1 MGTLRHF
8 WQQPYAVLLGLAT
21 IGTYGAA
28 SYAVGVFV
36 PAIAD
41 DTGWGTAA
49 PSAGVSIAILGQGAV
64 ALLAGKVL
72 DSNGSR
78 AVLMPALVGG
88 CVLLLLA
95 SVAQEPWQFIV
106 AWALGASVIG
116 GCLFYNV
123 TMPIAARLYPGERAA
138 AFSTLT
144 LLGALASP
152 VFYPIAGF
160 LIDEWGWR
168 HAMQG
173 LIGLMVLFAAP
184 AAIIIRVPGARARS
198 EAVQDQSLIACLR
211 EPAIHRLLFVLALVG
226 FAHSA
231 LLLSQVPAMQ
241 AAGLTLA
248 SASWF
253 AGLRGL
259 FQIPGRILL
268 TPLISRFGLRGTMY
282 VCYGSAVTA
291 GLALLVALQGQAAFV
306 LVLYF
311 SVIGGMSLGLRSPLT
326 GLLQAEVFGDARL
339 GLLSGIALL
348 LASLASALGALLS
361 GVLVDVT
368 GSYGPTLALVLA
380 AYALTLVTFAWQGR
394 ARQDSIPQTPV
405 SVSPT

>member
-1 MGTLRHF
+1 
-8 WQQPYAVLLGLAT
+8 LLGLAT

-28 SYAVGVFV
+28 SYAAGVFV

-41 DTGWGTAA
+41 DTGWGAAA

-64 ALLAGKVL
+64 ALLAGKIL
-72 DSNGSR
+72 DSSGSR
-78 AVLMPALVGG
+78 AVLLPSLVGG
-88 CVLLLLA
+88 GLLLLLA

-106 AWALGASVIG
+106 AWASGASIIG

-123 TMPIAARLYPGERAA
+123 TMPITARLYPAERAA

-168 HAMQG
+168 HALQG

-184 AAIIIRVPGARARS
+184 AALIIRVPGARVS
-198 EAVQDQSLIACLR
+198 KEAAQDQSLVACLK
-211 EPAIHRLLFVLALVG
+211 EPAIHRLLVVLALVG

-248 SASWF
+248 TASWF

-259 FQIPGRILL
+259 FQIPGRLLL
-268 TPLISRFGLRGTMY
+268 TPLIARFGLRGTMV
-282 VCYGSAVTA
+282 VCYVSAVTA
-291 GLALLVALQGQAAFV
+291 GLALLVALQGQAAWV

-348 LASLASALGALLS
+348 LSSLASALGALLS

-368 GSYGPTLALVLA
+368 DSYGPTLALVLA
-380 AYALTLVTFAWQGR
+380 AYGLTLITFAWQGR
-394 ARQDSIPQTPV
+394 ARTDSTSLPPV

>member
-1 MGTLRHF
+1 M
-8 WQQPYAVLLGLAT
+8 LLGLAT

-28 SYAVGVFV
+28 SYAAGVFV

-41 DTGWGTAA
+41 DTGWGAAA

-64 ALLAGKVL
+64 ALLAGKIL
-72 DSNGSR
+72 DSSGSR
-78 AVLMPALVGG
+78 AVLLPSLVGG
-88 CVLLLLA
+88 GLLLLLA

-106 AWALGASVIG
+106 AWASGASIIG

-123 TMPIAARLYPGERAA
+123 TMPITARLYPAERAA

-168 HAMQG
+168 HALQG

-184 AAIIIRVPGARARS
+184 AALIIRVPGARVS
-198 EAVQDQSLIACLR
+198 KEAAQDQSLVACLK
-211 EPAIHRLLFVLALVG
+211 EPAIHRLLVVLALVG

-248 SASWF
+248 TASWF

-259 FQIPGRILL
+259 FQIPGRLLL
-268 TPLISRFGLRGTMY
+268 TPLIARFGLRGTMV
-282 VCYGSAVTA
+282 VCYVSAVTA
-291 GLALLVALQGQAAFV
+291 GLALLVALQGQAAWV

-348 LASLASALGALLS
+348 LSSLASALGALLS

-368 GSYGPTLALVLA
+368 DSYGPTLALVLA
-380 AYALTLVTFAWQGR
+380 AYGLTLITFAWQGR
-394 ARQDSIPQTPV
+394 ARTDST
-405 SVSPT
+405 